1 MLPMFR
7 EFFRFGSICFR
18 VETPDPLE
26 PSRVCAPFASA
37 EGDVCHTI
45 YVEYH
50 ASLPTAPPDAS
61 DNGTTY
67 RWQRGSARYTLNV
80 YADKPFSLC
89 VTDGDKSELWLTEQS
104 RGQTSGF
111 TVFAAADL
119 FDIFA
124 ARGML
129 ILHSS
134 YVLRA
139 EGDALLFSGVSGIG
153 KSTQAELWRRYAS
166 ARVINGDRALVD
178 VNAGYAHGIFYS
190 GTSRICE
197 NVSAPIRAVI
207 LPEQAAVN
215 RVSVPAKREAFM
227 RILNQCA
234 YYPWDA
240 DSASAM
246 TELAAR
252 LVSSLPVL
260 RLDCRKDEGAVTAL
274 QNELMKT
281 GR

>member
-26 PSRVCAPFASA
+26 PSLACAPFASA
-37 EGDVCHTI
+37 EGDACHTI

-50 ASLPTAPPDAS
+50 ASLPPAPPDAS

-104 RGQTSGF
+104 RGRTSGF